1 MRLNLAL
8 LAVLLVSALSV
19 VTSNHRAR
27 LLFVDL
33 GREQNR
39 MHDLEVEWGQLQLE
53 QSTWA
58 NPVRINKIARAK
70 LGMHPPAAEDV
81 VSLDAVPVQRKV
93 KP

>member
-8 LAVLLVSALSV
+8 LAVLLVCALSV

-39 MHDLEVEWGQLQLE
+39 MHDLDVEWGQLQLE

-58 NPVRINKIARAK
+58 NPVRINKIAREK
-70 LGMHPPAAEDV
+70 LGMHPPAAESV
-81 VSLDAVPVQRKV
+81 VSLDAAAVQGKV